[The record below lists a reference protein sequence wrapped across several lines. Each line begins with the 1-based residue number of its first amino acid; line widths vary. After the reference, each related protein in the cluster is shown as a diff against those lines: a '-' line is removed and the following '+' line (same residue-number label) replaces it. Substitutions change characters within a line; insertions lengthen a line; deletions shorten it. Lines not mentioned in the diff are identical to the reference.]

1 MAGVSVSRPSLFSA
15 SRRVVVLLTAALA
28 TLLLA
33 AACASAE
40 PAKPRAAKPRA
51 PKPAAVTT
59 RTPVKAG
66 SVYLSLG
73 DSVTFGYEEPAVVPT
88 PDYHNAASFL
98 GYPEQ
103 LGSELRLKVV
113 NPACPGETSASLI
126 NSSAQSNGCEN
137 AYRKVYPLHVSY
149 QGSQLNYALGYLR
162 SHPQVRLVSL
172 MIGANDLFLCQ
183 ESTHD
188 ACTNPAELNAT
199 LAKVAGNV
207 RQIVSALRNRA
218 RYRGQLAIVNYFS
231 LNYAS
236 ALISGASAALN
247 RTVDTAARPFHVV
260 IADGYGEFN
269 AATRIFGGNTCGA
282 GLLTQLGTP
291 GKCGV
296 HPTYAGQALLAQAL
310 EKVIRL

>member
-1 MAGVSVSRPSLFSA
+1 MAGVSDPRPSFWST
-15 SRRVVVLLTAALA
+15 RRRLLALTSAALA
-28 TLLLA
+28 TTLGVAAGA
-33 AACASAE
+33 AAE
-40 PAKPRAAKPRA
+40 PSKARV
-51 PKPAAVTT
+51 PKPPKPPAVTT

-66 SVYLSLG
+66 STYLSLG

-88 PDYHNAASFL
+88 PDYQNAASFL

-103 LGSELRLKVV
+103 LGSELHLKIV

-126 NSSAQSNGCEN
+126 NSAARSNGCEN
-137 AYRKVYPLHVSY
+137 AYRKLYPLHVSY
-149 QGSQLNYALGYLR
+149 KGSQLNYALGYLR

-183 ESTHD
+183 ESTPD
-188 ACTNPAELNAT
+188 ACTNPAELKAT
-199 LAKVAGNV
+199 LTKVSANV

-236 ALISGASAALN
+236 AFISGASAALN
-247 RTVDTAARPFHVV
+247 QAVDTAAKPFHVV
-260 IADGYGEFN
+260 VADGYGEFK
-269 AATRIFGGNTCGA
+269 AGTRIFGGSTCGA
-282 GLLTQLGTP
+282 GLLTQLGQP

-310 EKVIRL
+310 AKVIRL